1 MSTAYLAAGCFW
13 CTEAVFKMLPGVL
26 SVTPG
31 YAGGDVPN
39 PTYDQVSTGTTG
51 HAETAKIEFDPAAL
65 TFARLLDVFFQTHD
79 PTTPNRQGNDV
90 GTQYRSVIFYAD
102 EEQKAAAEEAIK
114 KLEADRKFPAPI
126 VTEVVPLKQFWPAES
141 YHKDYYENHKDEG
154 YCRLVIKPKVEKM
167 KGIVGS

>member
-13 CTEAVFKMLPGVL
+13 CTEAVFKMLPGVQ

-79 PTTPNRQGNDV
+79 PTTPNRQGPDV
-90 GTQYRSVIFYAD
+90 GTQYRSAIFYVD
-102 EEQKAAAEEAIK
+102 EDQKAAAEEAIK
-114 KLEADRKFPAPI
+114 KLEAEHKFPKPI
-126 VTEVVPLKQFWPAES
+126 VTEVVPLKEFWPAES
-141 YHKDYYENHKDEG
+141 YHKDYYEHHKDEG